1 MKRLKSQ
8 WTKLGNMLQELPTIS
23 LRILS
28 SKLAIITNAISSDSV
43 TVKDEVSLLSNEL
56 RSAEYSEEALTL
68 LAKAIVP
75 DVIEFYNSE
84 FGKRY
89 FEEWLKA
96 HPEYQDG
103 KRIA

>member
-1 MKRLKSQ
+1 
-8 WTKLGNMLQELPTIS
+8 
-23 LRILS
+23 
-28 SKLAIITNAISSDSV
+28 
-43 TVKDEVSLLSNEL
+43 VKDEVSLLNNEL
-56 RSAEYSEEALTL
+56 QTAEYSEEALTL

-89 FEEWLKA
+89 FKEWLKA

-103 KRIA
+103 KQIT

>member
-1 MKRLKSQ
+1 M
-8 WTKLGNMLQELPTIS
+8 
-23 LRILS
+23 
-28 SKLAIITNAISSDSV
+28 
-43 TVKDEVSLLSNEL
+43 TVKDEVSLLNNEL
-56 RSAEYSEEALTL
+56 QTAEYSEEALTL

-89 FEEWLKA
+89 FKEWLKA

-103 KRIA
+103 KQIA

>member
-1 MKRLKSQ
+1 M
-8 WTKLGNMLQELPTIS
+8 N
-23 LRILS
+23 
-28 SKLAIITNAISSDSV
+28 
-43 TVKDEVSLLSNEL
+43 NEL
-56 RSAEYSEEALTL
+56 QTAEYSEEALTL

-89 FEEWLKA
+89 FKEWLMA

-103 KRIA
+103 KQIA

>member
-1 MKRLKSQ
+1 M
-8 WTKLGNMLQELPTIS
+8 
-23 LRILS
+23 
-28 SKLAIITNAISSDSV
+28 
-43 TVKDEVSLLSNEL
+43 SNEL

-68 LAKAIVP
+68 LAKAFVTDI
-75 DVIEFYNSE
+75 IEFYNSE

-103 KRIA
+103 KKIA